1 MTKPINVIHYNPI
14 WLEQTQ
20 TWLYS
25 QIYYLPESITNY
37 IVCEKTKNL
46 DQFNL
51 PNINNLFLRYPLLYR
66 LDKIVKK
73 LKLSQ
78 SSSAF
83 IKISKTYNGQILHSH
98 FGQNG
103 WFNLSNAKKANLKHI
118 VTFYGYDVNCLPQI
132 DRRWLTRYRDL
143 FEQIDLVLCEGPHMG
158 ECIVKLGCPPEKV
171 VVHHLGVKV
180 NEIAYQPRVWKKD
193 EPLGIL
199 MAASFVEKKGFTYGL
214 EALGIIQN
222 EIPLEIT
229 IIGDAQ
235 KGSKLRQNHS
245 QIEKEKILATIAKH
259 QLKVRL
265 LGYQPYSVFFEEA
278 YKHHIFLSPS
288 VTARDGD
295 TEGGA
300 PVSLI
305 EMAATGMP
313 IISTT
318 HCDIPE
324 VIKQGITGLLAPEK
338 DVETLVNHLRWY
350 INHAAEWGSMLDAGR
365 KHIETNYDAK
375 LQGQKLAAIYQ
386 DIAKSSP

>member
-1 MTKPINVIHYNPI
+1 MRR
-14 WLEQTQ
+14 
-20 TWLYS
+20 
-25 QIYYLPESITNY
+25 
-37 IVCEKTKNL
+37 CC
-46 DQFNL
+46 
-51 PNINNLFLRYPLLYR
+51 
-66 LDKIVKK
+66 
-73 LKLSQ
+73 
-78 SSSAF
+78 
-83 IKISKTYNGQILHSH
+83 
-98 FGQNG
+98 
-103 WFNLSNAKKANLKHI
+103 LKHI

-245 QIEKEKILATIAKH
+245 QIEKEKILATIANH

-265 LGYQPYSVFFEEA
+265 LGYQP
-278 YKHHIFLSPS
+278 
-288 VTARDGD
+288 
-295 TEGGA
+295 
-300 PVSLI
+300 
-305 EMAATGMP
+305 
-313 IISTT
+313 
-318 HCDIPE
+318 
-324 VIKQGITGLLAPEK
+324 
-338 DVETLVNHLRWY
+338 
-350 INHAAEWGSMLDAGR
+350 
-365 KHIETNYDAK
+365 
-375 LQGQKLAAIYQ
+375 
-386 DIAKSSP
+386 